1 MEYSLTKLSHA
12 DIKLDLWD
20 SRFCPFIRSGLALC
34 WNLLDDVSMRRKGVE
49 PYHG

>member
-12 DIKLDLWD
+12 DIELDLWD
-20 SRFCPFIRSGLALC
+20 SRFSPFIRSGLALC